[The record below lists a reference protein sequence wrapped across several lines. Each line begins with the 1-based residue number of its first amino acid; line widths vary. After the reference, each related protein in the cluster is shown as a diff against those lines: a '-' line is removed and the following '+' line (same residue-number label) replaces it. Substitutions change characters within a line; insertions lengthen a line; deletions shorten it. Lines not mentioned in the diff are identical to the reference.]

1 MFIDYYP
8 KITRR
13 MNRVNVLVDQVI
25 AEDKVTEHTKKY
37 VKSVLSNLENNGEI
51 MAEIELDKLIS
62 YLEAL

>member
-62 YLEAL
+62 HLETL

>member
-1 MFIDYYP
+1 
-8 KITRR
+8 

-62 YLEAL
+62 HLETL